1 MSETTA
7 TAATT
12 PTLYPTIRYDDAAA
26 ALRFLTEVLGFT
38 APAVMEHP
46 DGTIGHAEA
55 WHGNGMVMV
64 SSRRPEPSPFDT
76 GKASIYVVVDDPD
89 AVHARAVEAG
99 AEIAMELTDQDYGS
113 RECSVTDPEGNVW
126 TFGTYAPTRFPR

>member
-1 MSETTA
+1 MSDTTA

-12 PTLYPTIRYDDAAA
+12 PTLYPTIRYDDAPA
-26 ALRFLTEVLGFT
+26 ALRFLTEVLDFT
-38 APAVMEHP
+38 APAVMENP

-76 GKASIYVVVDDPD
+76 GKASIYVVVEDPD
-89 AVHARAVEAG
+89 ALHGRAVDAG

-113 RECSVTDPEGNVW
+113 REFSVVDPEGNVW
-126 TFGTYAPTRFPR
+126 TLGTYAPSRPG